1 MHTTLKNSPLNALST
16 LLMVGSISLLQAEPS
31 ESRKEAPVTEK
42 RAADIQKALLKVDPS
57 IRTNHYELKS
67 SDLDADGVQDALV
80 LMNGKSGYCGS
91 GGCSLFV
98 FLWTKGQ
105 WKKVGDMSVV
115 SRPIYVRTSQHH
127 GMHDLVVSVRGGGVT
142 PGTKVFEFN
151 EESYEESTSHSSDH
165 LLFPESIIDDSPPL
179 KEAHPKKPAKTS
191 LKQLKLED
199 LAGIEEL
206 SKKRREI
213 IALAL
218 KVGRENPNNH
228 YLFGSAD
235 FKRGGVD
242 CSGAMYNILRQLNVS
257 VPRSSA
263 TQYDWVQKSGN
274 LVKVSEKVSSLDDP
288 VFDALKPGDL
298 LFWSHTYH
306 ATDGRKNGITHVQ
319 MYLGKEKKDGR
330 RVMIG
335 SSNGRS
341 YRGVRQDGYAVFDF
355 KLPHQGSTQKF
366 AGFGSPLSE

>member
-1 MHTTLKNSPLNALST
+1 M
-16 LLMVGSISLLQAEPS
+16 
-31 ESRKEAPVTEK
+31 
-42 RAADIQKALLKVDPS
+42 KVDPS
-57 IRTNHYELKS
+57 IRTHHYELKW

-127 GMHDLVVSVRGGGVT
+127 GMHDVLVSVRGGGAT
-142 PGTKVFEFN
+142 PGTKAFEFN
-151 EESYEESTSHSSDH
+151 GSSYQESPSHTSDH
-165 LLFPESIIDDSPPL
+165 LLFAEAPLDDSLKL
-179 KEAHPKKPAKTS
+179 KETSKKPAAGS
-191 LKQLKLED
+191 LKQLNIED

-218 KVGRENPNNH
+218 KVGRENSDNH

-242 CSGAMYNILRQLNVS
+242 CSGAMYNILRQLNVL

-263 TQYDWVQKSGN
+263 TQYDWVQKNGN

-288 VFDALKPGDL
+288 AFGALKPGDL

-341 YRGVRQDGYAVFDF
+341 YRGKRQDGYAVFDF
-355 KLPHQGSTQKF
+355 KLPHQGGTQKF